1 MLIVQ
6 QGLCT
11 AKGVDMNIREL
22 LEATASH
29 AADYL
34 ENLDTRPVAPTP
46 QAIENLKTLDEPL
59 PQHPA
64 EPDEV
69 LTLLDAIG
77 SPATVATAGPR
88 DSRLVR
94 SGDLAIA
101 AQPTQV
107 VRRTGYER
115 GND

>member
-34 ENLDTRPVAPTP
+34 ETLDTRPVAPTP

-77 SPATVATAGPR
+77 SPATVATAGRRYFGFVVGGTLP
-88 DSRLVR
+88 
-94 SGDLAIA
+94 A
-101 AQPTQV
+101 AL
-107 VRRTGYER
+107 E
-115 GND
+115 